1 MSTDQSL
8 VHFLIYFLCNFDVF
22 YTFSDILFTHS
33 LIYIF
38 YTFSDTVNNSNSSS
52 ASSSTDSIEPE
63 LLFNR
68 NSGHF
73 CGNSPSF
80 GSNKKSSPSTA
91 KGSKTPSSK
100 GSKTPSSKGSKTP
113 SSVGSE
119 ASSVPQELECRL
131 LLDQVLNE
139 KKLVINN

>member
-1 MSTDQSL
+1 MSTSL
-8 VHFLIYFLCNFDVF
+8 SSVHFLVYF
-22 YTFSDILFTHS
+22 YTFLD
-33 LIYIF
+33 IF
-38 YTFSDTVNNSNSSS
+38 YTFLDIFCTFFHSVNNSNSSS

-73 CGNSPSF
+73 SGHSPSF
-80 GSNKKSSPSTA
+80 GSTKKSPLSVA
-91 KGSKTPSSK
+91 
-100 GSKTPSSKGSKTP
+100 KGSKTP

-119 ASSVPQELECRL
+119 ASSAPQELECRL

-139 KKLVINN
+139 KKLVISN